1 MVIILNGVKTM
12 LDYRCYKVLE
22 DMDLSI
28 IELRD
33 LKAALDES
41 AIVAVT
47 DQRGVITSV
56 NDRFCEISKYDR
68 EELIGKDH
76 RILNSGHHPKSFFR
90 EMWRTIGTG
99 KTWHGEICNRAKD
112 GSLYWVQTSIVPF
125 LNEKG
130 KPYQYISI
138 RTDITAQKNI
148 KKITFIAYHDDLTGL
163 PNRRS
168 LLKRLDKEI
177 INNDHNGSKFALFLL
192 DINRFKNIN
201 DGLGHKAGDMFLI
214 NIADRLAS
222 IDMQGGSFYRL
233 SGDEFVYVLNDI
245 SRIDEMVSKIIKVFE
260 ERFTYNDYEFYSS
273 ISIGASIYPDH
284 GEDATK
290 ILKHADTAMYE
301 AKKWNGNKFFLYND
315 EMSGMNDQALLIE
328 TKLHQALR
336 DDSFELHYQPKID
349 LQSNKMIGMEALIR
363 WNDRELGVVPPLQ
376 FIPYAEKCGLISDI
390 GEWVLRNAARQIK
403 QWNEKYNT
411 NNRMAVNISPR
422 HLAEHTFVARLK
434 EIISDVGV
442 DPKQLEIEITEMSMM
457 DQNDELIRKIQ
468 EIKGMG
474 ITISIDDF
482 GTGYSSLSYLK
493 QFPIDSLKIDRS
505 FIQNMSNE
513 QTGEAMVAAIISLAH
528 ALNLS
533 VVAEGVEEYEE
544 IEILK
549 DYSCE
554 YVQGYYFSKPLNATD
569 FKKQIEEQ
577 FASI

>member
-1 MVIILNGVKTM
+1 M
-12 LDYRCYKVLE
+12 LDYSYSKVLE
-22 DMDLSI
+22 NMDLSLS
-28 IELRD
+28 ELKN

-47 DQRGVITSV
+47 DRRGIITSV
-56 NDRFCEISKYDR
+56 NDRFCEISKYYR
-68 EELIGKDH
+68 EELIGQDH

-90 EMWRTIGTG
+90 EMWRTIGSG
-99 KTWHGEICNRAKD
+99 KTWQGEICNLAKD
-112 GSLYWVQTSIVPF
+112 GSLYWVQTTIVPF
-125 LNEKG
+125 LDEKG

-138 RTDITAQKNI
+138 RTDITARKNI
-148 KKITFIAYHDDLTGL
+148 KKITYIAYHDDLTGL

-168 LLKRLDKEI
+168 LLKRLENEI
-177 INNDHNGSKFALFLL
+177 TQNYQNDSKFALFLL

-214 NIADRLAS
+214 EIGDRLAA
-222 IDMQGGSFYRL
+222 IDIQTESFYRL
-233 SGDEFVYVLNDI
+233 NGDEFVYVLNDV
-245 SRIDEMVSKIIKVFE
+245 SKIDEMSAKIMGVFKE
-260 ERFTYNDYEFYSS
+260 SFTYNDYEFYSS
-273 ISIGASIYPDH
+273 VSTGISIYPDH
-284 GEDATK
+284 GGNATK
-290 ILKHADTAMYE
+290 LLKYADVAMYE
-301 AKKWNGNKFFLYND
+301 AKRYKGNSCLIYN
-315 EMSGMNDQALLIE
+315 ENMSGMNDQGLLLE

-336 DDSFELHYQPKID
+336 DNSFELYYQPKINI
-349 LQSNKMIGMEALIR
+349 QTNEMVGMEALIR
-363 WNDRELGVVPPLQ
+363 WNDDELGFVPPIQ

-390 GEWVLRNAARQIK
+390 GEWVLRNAALQIK
-403 QWNEKYNT
+403 QWNEKYGI

-422 HLAEHTFVARLK
+422 HLAEVTFTERLQ
-434 EIISDVGV
+434 EIINDVQV
-442 DPKQLEIEITEMSMM
+442 DPTQLEIEITEMSMM

-468 EIKGMG
+468 EIKDMG

-505 FIQNMSNE
+505 FIQNISNE
-513 QTGEAMVAAIISLAH
+513 QSGIAMVAAIISLAH

-544 IEILK
+544 LEILK

-569 FKKQIEEQ
+569 FTKKIEEQ
-577 FASI
+577 FVNI